1 MTFSPDG
8 GTLASGSMDGTI
20 KLWNLRTMQEV
31 CTIPFDLKPALGKE
45 IGVQG
50 VGFSPDGNSLW
61 AFSRSGNLKF
71 WRAATPKEIAAAGKA
86 DEP

>member
-1 MTFSPDG
+1 MELMKIGF
-8 GTLASGSMDGTI
+8 ASVAASSAPR
-20 KLWNLRTMQEV
+20 LS
-31 CTIPFDLKPALGKE
+31 ALGKE

-61 AFSRSGNLKF
+61 AFSRNGNLKF